1 MCDEVIPKIE
11 LDNKSKKIL
20 EVVKKTKYGECY
32 IKVKEDYE
40 SLKIKS
46 MWLSVIILKK
56 KNH

>member
-1 MCDEVIPKIE
+1 LCDEVIPKIE

-46 MWLSVIILKK
+46 M
-56 KNH
+56 